1 MRASSRRATG
11 FRTSGARGG
20 SPRSRDRSDLS
31 LPFRT
36 ARTPVRDHSRHEL
49 FLRVREQP
57 GSAEHAARRR
67 RERRGFPQD
76 HRRGGHG
83 EDADVPQVP
92 RHARRQLGQRIRS
105 QPEPRAQDAA
115 AGSCRGDEGE
125 ARRRARPASSAQGAD
140 PRAPRFRAPEKARR
154 GVPRRDSGDAA
165 GISRNAAAADQPRN
179 RKAQA
184 RPGDPVRP
192 ARARREAC
200 ASIDPPAAPAHHLPA
215 PPWNSD
221 ARGDGVLPR
230 ASPRYRRLFGR
241 RRVCS
246 RGGQPD
252 LSCQPR
258 SPAARQY
265 SRQQGDDARLRRRL
279 AKSDRATRAR
289 SGGRYAGL
297 VRPLSCLAL
306 ARARVRGVFEH
317 RLDDPA
323 MSLINKM
330 LRDLDKRHAAHGG
343 TAAPAEG
350 LSRHMRSVP
359 ERTLASDFFW
369 RTMAMTML
377 FAVGWVAWLVW
388 QLTPH
393 SVVTD
398 LVYQSPR
405 GKIPAPQPAP
415 TLPAASSSAP
425 VSASAQATLPQ
436 RSEKVNVDM
445 LRLATELTTP
455 IPQRSLRTSSSRSG
469 SKTRS
474 GAAKAVAEQPAL
486 AGDPAAAPGK
496 IDRRSNTS
504 SRNRA
509 ESEFRRAVSRV
520 NPGRIAEGMD
530 GFRRALEID
539 PGHEAAR
546 QTLVALLLETKRVD
560 EAAVSLQEGL
570 ALNTGN
576 TGFAMLLARIMVE
589 SNDIPTALFVL
600 QRHPAPPDR
609 NPDFHAFAAALY
621 QRLDRHKEAIEQYQ
635 TALGL
640 VPSAGVWW
648 LGLGIS
654 FQAVGRPKDALE
666 AFTRAKSAGNLAPD
680 LLGFVEQRL
689 RQLQ

>member
-57 GSAEHAARRR
+57 GGAEHAARRR
-67 RERRGFPQD
+67 RERRGFPKD

-83 EDADVPQVP
+83 KDADVAQVP

-115 AGSCRGDEGE
+115 AGPCRGDARE

-154 GVPRRDSGDAA
+154 GVPRRDPGDAA
-165 GISRNAAAADQPRN
+165 GIARNAAAADQPRN

-200 ASIDPPAAPAHHLPA
+200 ASIDPPAAPAYHLPA

-279 AKSDRATRAR
+279 AKSDRAPHACR
-289 SGGRYAGL
+289 GGRYTGL
-297 VRPLSCLAL
+297 VRAVARLAL
-306 ARARVRGVFEH
+306 ARARLRRLFEH

-323 MSLINKM
+323 VSLINKM
-330 LRDLDKRHAAHGG
+330 LRDLDKRHAPQGA
-343 TAAPAEG
+343 TTVPAGG
-350 LSRHMRSVP
+350 LSRHMRPVP

-369 RTMAMTML
+369 RTMAMLML

-388 QLTPH
+388 QLMPH
-393 SVVTD
+393 PIVTE
-398 LVYQSPR
+398 LAYQSSR
-405 GKIPAPQPAP
+405 GKASAPAPQAAAPRPAP
-415 TLPAASSSAP
+415 SSSGP
-425 VSASAQATLPQ
+425 DSAGAQAPLPQ
-436 RSEKVNVDM
+436 RPDRVNVDM

-455 IPQRSLRTSSSRSG
+455 IPQRSS
-469 SKTRS
+469 
-474 GAAKAVAEQPAL
+474 
-486 AGDPAAAPGK
+486 
-496 IDRRSNTS
+496 
-504 SRNRA
+504 
-509 ESEFRRAVSRV
+509 
-520 NPGRIAEGMD
+520 
-530 GFRRALEID
+530 
-539 PGHEAAR
+539 
-546 QTLVALLLETKRVD
+546 
-560 EAAVSLQEGL
+560 
-570 ALNTGN
+570 
-576 TGFAMLLARIMVE
+576 
-589 SNDIPTALFVL
+589 
-600 QRHPAPPDR
+600 
-609 NPDFHAFAAALY
+609 
-621 QRLDRHKEAIEQYQ
+621 
-635 TALGL
+635 
-640 VPSAGVWW
+640 
-648 LGLGIS
+648 
-654 FQAVGRPKDALE
+654 
-666 AFTRAKSAGNLAPD
+666 
-680 LLGFVEQRL
+680 
-689 RQLQ
+689 